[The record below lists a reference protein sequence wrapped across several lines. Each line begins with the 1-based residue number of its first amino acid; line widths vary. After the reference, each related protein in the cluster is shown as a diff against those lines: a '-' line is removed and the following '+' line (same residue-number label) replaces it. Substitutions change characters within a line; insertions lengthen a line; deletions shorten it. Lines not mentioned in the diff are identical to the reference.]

1 MEEYKEPR
9 VIRNDNTVFLGRK
22 VIERSGL
29 TTGDKVIVKTAGEK
43 KIIIEAM
50 K

>member
-9 VIRNDNTVFLGRK
+9 VIRNDNTVFLGRRL
-22 VIERSGL
+22 IEKSGL
-29 TTGDKVIVKTAGEK
+29 KSGDKVIVKTAGEK
-43 KIIIEAM
+43 KIKIEAM